1 MQLANFFALQPYVEV
16 YLYILNNYTTMALN
30 TYFKVI
36 LFEIFVFEYDFR
48 CTRTR
53 VRFGGTRTRT
63 RTRRVGTRTRTRTRR
78 VGTRTRTRTRGV
90 GTRTRTRESPYLPSS
105 VLRFAVIA
113 IDHSIL

>member
-36 LFEIFVFEYDFR
+36 VFEIFVFEYDFR

-53 VRFGGTRTRT
+53 
-63 RTRRVGTRTRTRTRR
+63 
-78 VGTRTRTRTRGV
+78 
-90 GTRTRTRESPYLPSS
+90 TRESPYLPSS
-105 VLRFAVIA
+105 GVNFPKGLLERPVDLTLFF
-113 IDHSIL
+113 L